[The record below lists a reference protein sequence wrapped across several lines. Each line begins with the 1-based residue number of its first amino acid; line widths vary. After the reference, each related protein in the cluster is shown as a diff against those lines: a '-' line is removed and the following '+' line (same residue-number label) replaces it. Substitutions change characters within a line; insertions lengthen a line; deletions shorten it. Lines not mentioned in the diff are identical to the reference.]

1 MDTMQIGG
9 GNIDGSSTQQ
19 QEYRTGIGVFD
30 VYIESAVAGP
40 FAQKQRLQFTRFT
53 LDGTR

>member
-1 MDTMQIGG
+1 MDLVQIGG
-9 GNIDGSSTQQ
+9 GNIDGSSTLQ

-40 FAQKQRLQFTRFT
+40 SEQ
-53 LDGTR
+53 